1 MCEMK
6 YMTHFMRCQA
16 EAGAF
21 MRKDFANHF
30 IIAHYKQTGVNLV
43 TIIATLRWAS
53 CGPVPGPQDAQ
64 RKVAIIVTSVNHKF
78 TKVDFY
84 WFVFVDDSSH
94 GKFVM
99 NTRQVTCPWGVLGFQ
114 IGMLSTTHW
123 LVMLIKGPKR
133 WVGGVVVETIHFAKF
148 CWKIGGSEMAEHIVT
163 FM

>member
-1 MCEMK
+1 MEGVLMCEMK

-21 MRKDFANHF
+21 MRKDFAIHF

-53 CGPVPGPQDAQ
+53 CGPGPQDAQ
-64 RKVAIIVTSVNHKF
+64 RRVAIIVTSVNHKF
-78 TKVDFY
+78 TKVAFY

-99 NTRQVTCPWGVLGFQ
+99 NTRQVTCPCPGGF
-114 IGMLSTTHW
+114 SDF
-123 LVMLIKGPKR
+123 R
-133 WVGGVVVETIHFAKF
+133 
-148 CWKIGGSEMAEHIVT
+148 
-163 FM
+163 